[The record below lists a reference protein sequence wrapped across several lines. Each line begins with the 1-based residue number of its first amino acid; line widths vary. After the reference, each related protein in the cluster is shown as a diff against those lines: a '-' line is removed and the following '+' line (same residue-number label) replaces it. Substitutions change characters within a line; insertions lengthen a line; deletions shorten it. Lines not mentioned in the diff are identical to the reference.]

1 MKLLMLIPGLFLLSA
16 SANKC
21 SSKKSSNNGNTY
33 KARLETKALCM
44 NYTLTLL
51 EGNID
56 TSLVNSIWTDES
68 KGKTFNNAFGL
79 GNPCDFPSTINEG
92 DEFYFTID
100 SAKTKDCAVC
110 MAYYPTPPRKLMI
123 KVVPK

>member
-1 MKLLMLIPGLFLLSA
+1 MKLIVLIPGLFLLSA

-21 SSKKSSNNGNTY
+21 SSKKSEGNTY

-44 NYTLTLL
+44 NYTFTLV
-51 EGNID
+51 EGRID
-56 TSLVNSIWTDES
+56 TSLINASWTDES
-68 KGKTFNNAFGL
+68 KGKTFTNAFGL
-79 GNPCDFPSTINEG
+79 SNPCDLPSTINEG

-100 SAKTKDCAVC
+100 SAKTKQCAVC
-110 MAYYPTPPRKLMI
+110 MAYYPTPPRKLTI

>member
-1 MKLLMLIPGLFLLSA
+1 MKLLLLVPGMLLLSA
-16 SANKC
+16 SASKC
-21 SSKKSSNNGNTY
+21 SSKKNSSNTY

-56 TSLVNSIWTDES
+56 TAKINSSWTDES
-68 KGKTFNNAFGL
+68 KGKTFTNAFGL
-79 GNPCDFPSTINEG
+79 ANPCDFPSTINEG
-92 DEFYFTID
+92 DEFYFTIE
-100 SAKTKDCAVC
+100 AEKTQNCAVC